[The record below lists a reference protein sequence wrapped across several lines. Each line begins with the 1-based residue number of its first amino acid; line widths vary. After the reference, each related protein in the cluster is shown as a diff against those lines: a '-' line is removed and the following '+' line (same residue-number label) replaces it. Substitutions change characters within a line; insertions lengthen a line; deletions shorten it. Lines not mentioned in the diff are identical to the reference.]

1 MADRRARTGQT
12 TNHGGQVVNAGAV
25 AVGHVEYAR
34 SRGLRGEERIGCH
47 DVLHVNKIACLFAG
61 AVNGDGLVLERM
73 VDEYGNRRRIL
84 ALGILARAKDVEIA
98 QANGR
103 QWPSAMNIGQ

>member
-1 MADRRARTGQT
+1 
-12 TNHGGQVVNAGAV
+12 
-25 AVGHVEYAR
+25 
-34 SRGLRGEERIGCH
+34 
-47 DVLHVNKIACLFAG
+47 LFAG